1 MMPPPTIPAPLPL
14 AHYGDWVPIRHV
26 TNWRVVR
33 CPGPK
38 AVYHRGTDGYVRV
51 FGGRD
56 AAQAR
61 ANKLN
66 AGGEVT

>member
-1 MMPPPTIPAPLPL
+1 MMPPPTIPAPLTAVP
-14 AHYGDWVPIRHV
+14 GEWTPIRHV

-33 CPGPK
+33 NPGPK
-38 AVYHRGTDGYVRV
+38 AVYHRGTDGHVRV
-51 FGGRD
+51 YGGLE

-66 AGGEVT
+66 QEV

>member
-1 MMPPPTIPAPLPL
+1 MQPPPTIPAPLAQVP
-14 AHYGDWVPIRHV
+14 GDWVPIRHV
-26 TNWRVVR
+26 TNWRVVH

-38 AVYHRGTDGYVRV
+38 ATYHRGSDGAVRV
-51 FGGRD
+51 YGSRD

-66 AGGEVT
+66 AGGSVE